1 MHLNSRD
8 MTKVSKYILYFCAA
22 IITLTLYRCANV
34 VSPTGGPKDEIPPI
48 VILEEPANQSINF
61 TKNNIHITFDEYVTL
76 DNPNNNI
83 LISPPLE
90 EKPEYRLHGKTLVIR
105 FKEPLN
111 PETTY
116 SINFGEA
123 IKDLHEGNI
132 FRDYAYI
139 FSTGNIID
147 TLTLDGKI
155 VKGNDLKPLEDCFV
169 MLYSDKNDTI
179 SLDSLPFFVKPDYVT
194 KSNKEGQFTFSGL
207 KDGEYLIFAL
217 KDNNS
222 NYIYDLPNE
231 EIAFLDSLVRPF
243 IPKAMTI
250 SDSTAIDS
258 LNVNKKVEKIDLTL
272 YSFIKED
279 SIQKLLKKG
288 LVEEGLLQ
296 FVFSY
301 PAQKVKIEVMET
313 LPDSFS
319 IYPTHSMNYDTIS
332 WYYTT
337 NKDSLYLAIN
347 YDTLINDTTR
357 ISLKSAQKERRKK
370 DEVVVKRLSS
380 KSNISGGKLR
390 PEQDLL
396 LTFKEPVTDIRMR
409 DTTWFIT
416 SQDTIFNALSFVK
429 VDSFGLRYRLDETFV
444 PGESYKVIIPDSV
457 FFSFSG
463 ISNDTTKLSF
473 SVPSIEEYGNL
484 YVKVNIP
491 ENAPQVIIELLDEGD
506 KLFDRQ
512 IITSDGKVSFLY
524 LSPKKYKLKAI
535 IDYDANGK
543 WSPGDFGKKTLP
555 EPVYFHKDIFEI
567 KANWDIDLEE
577 TWSF

>member
-1 MHLNSRD
+1 MRII
-8 MTKVSKYILYFCAA
+8 SKYILYFCTV
-22 IITLTLYRCANV
+22 IMTLSLSNCANV

-48 VILEEPANQSINF
+48 VILEEPVNKSINF
-61 TKNNIHITFDEYVTL
+61 TGNNIHITFDEFVTL

-83 LISPPLE
+83 LISPPLKD
-90 EKPEYRLHGKTLVIR
+90 KPEYRLHGKTLTIR
-105 FKEPLN
+105 FKEALN

-123 IKDLHEGNI
+123 IKDLHEGNV
-132 FRDYAYI
+132 FRNYSYI

-155 VKGNDLKPLEDCFV
+155 VKGIDHKAVEDCFV
-169 MLYSDKNDTI
+169 MLYCDSNDTI
-179 SLDSLPFFVKPDYVT
+179 SLDSLPFHVKPNYVT
-194 KSNKEGQFTFSGL
+194 KSNKEGLFTFSGL

-231 EIAFLDSLVRPF
+231 EIAFLDSLVRPI

-250 SDSTAIDS
+250 NDSIAIDS
-258 LNVNKKVEKIDLTL
+258 LNVDKKIEKIDLTL

-288 LVEEGLLQ
+288 IVEEGLLQ

-301 PAQKVKIEVMET
+301 PAQDVKIEVMET

-319 IYPTHSMNYDTIS
+319 IFPTHSINYDTIS

-347 YDTLINDTTR
+347 YDTLISDTTR
-357 ISLKSAQKERRKK
+357 ISLKTAKNERRKK
-370 DEVVVKRLSS
+370 DEEIIKRLSI
-380 KSNISGGKLR
+380 KNNISGSKLK

-396 LTFKEPVTDIRMR
+396 LTFKEPVTNINMR
-409 DTTWFIT
+409 DTNWFIT
-416 SQDTIFNALSFVK
+416 SKDTIFNALSFVRT
-429 VDSFGLRYRLDETFV
+429 DSFGLRYKLNETFV
-444 PGESYKVIIPDSV
+444 PEESYKIIIPDSV

-463 ISNDTTKLSF
+463 TTNDTTMISF

-484 YVKVNIP
+484 YVNVDIP
-491 ENAPQVIIELLDEGD
+491 EGVPQIIMELLDEGD
-506 KLFDRQ
+506 KLVEKQ

-535 IDYDANGK
+535 LDKDANGR
-543 WSPGDFGKKTLP
+543 WSPGDFGKKILP
-555 EPVYFHKDIFEI
+555 EPVYYHKDVFEI

-577 TWSF
+577 TWRF

>member
-1 MHLNSRD
+1 MRII
-8 MTKVSKYILYFCAA
+8 SKYILYFCTV
-22 IITLTLYRCANV
+22 ITTLSLSNCANV

-48 VILEEPANQSINF
+48 VILEEPVNKSINF
-61 TKNNIHITFDEYVTL
+61 TGNNIHITFDEFVTL

-83 LISPPLE
+83 LISPPLKD
-90 EKPEYRLHGKTLVIR
+90 KPEYRLHGKTLTIR
-105 FKEPLN
+105 FKEALN

-123 IKDLHEGNI
+123 IKDLHEGNV
-132 FRDYAYI
+132 FRNYSYI

-155 VKGNDLKPLEDCFV
+155 VKGIDHKAVEDCFV
-169 MLYSDKNDTI
+169 MLYSDSNDTI
-179 SLDSLPFFVKPDYVT
+179 SLDSLPFHVKPNYVT
-194 KSNKEGQFTFSGL
+194 KSNKEGLFTFSGL

-231 EIAFLDSLVRPF
+231 EIAFLDSLVRPI

-250 SDSTAIDS
+250 NDSIAIDS
-258 LNVNKKVEKIDLTL
+258 LNVDKKIEKIDLTL

-288 LVEEGLLQ
+288 IVEEGLLQ

-301 PAQKVKIEVMET
+301 PAQDVKIEVMET

-319 IYPTHSMNYDTIS
+319 IFPTHSINYDTIS

-347 YDTLINDTTR
+347 YDTLISDTTR
-357 ISLKSAQKERRKK
+357 ISLKTAKNERRKK
-370 DEVVVKRLSS
+370 DEEIIKRLSI
-380 KSNISGGKLR
+380 KNNISGSKLK

-396 LTFKEPVTDIRMR
+396 LTFKEPVTNINMR
-409 DTTWFIT
+409 DTNWFIT
-416 SQDTIFNALSFVK
+416 SKDTIFNALSFVRT
-429 VDSFGLRYRLDETFV
+429 DSFGLRYKLNETFV
-444 PGESYKVIIPDSV
+444 PEESYKIIIPDSV

-463 ISNDTTKLSF
+463 TTNDTTMISF

-484 YVKVNIP
+484 YVNVDIP
-491 ENAPQVIIELLDEGD
+491 EGVPQIIMELLDEGD
-506 KLFDRQ
+506 KLVEKQ

-535 IDYDANGK
+535 LDKDANGR
-543 WSPGDFGKKTLP
+543 WSPGDFGKKILP
-555 EPVYFHKDIFEI
+555 EPVYYHKDVFEI

-577 TWSF
+577 TWRF